1 MGGMA
6 APVRRSTTRGVV
18 VVVLAALALVAACT
32 DGTTPQGPAAPS
44 QSVALSVETVSG
56 AEDIDDSARTAME
69 TAIGDVLSGYV
80 AQAFLGDFPR
90 QEFVPAFESFTSG
103 AAEHAAQDI
112 DRLTA
117 SSVQDA
123 TAVRATRLD
132 ARLSFLVL
140 NGQEVGA
147 TAAVRFAFEAT
158 MEDGAT
164 QPVTLQGRFMLGED
178 AGEWSVFGY
187 DVALDD
193 GASIATEVSP

>member
-1 MGGMA
+1 MA
-6 APVRRSTTRGVV
+6 APTSTPPDQPT
-18 VVVLAALALVAACT
+18 T
-32 DGTTPQGPAAPS
+32 D
-44 QSVALSVETVSG
+44 SVALSVETVSG
-56 AEDIDDSARTAME
+56 AEGLDETARTALE

-90 QEFVPAFESFTSG
+90 REFVPAFESFTSG
-103 AAEHAAQDI
+103 AARKAAQHI
-112 DRLTA
+112 NRLTA
-117 SSVQDA
+117 SRVQDA

-140 NGQEVGA
+140 DGRQVGA
-147 TAAVRFAFEAT
+147 TAKVHFAFEAT

-193 GASIATEVSP
+193 GATVATEVSP